1 MSNKKIFRKK
11 LYGIGIP
18 VLVILLLYLVI
29 FEFPLLFTPLRN
41 KPQEI
46 TVFRYGESV
55 TVQPG
60 DEDFQS
66 LYRMLRNAGKG
77 TLSRIFDDTV
87 IMDEYLGFCSFGQPD
102 VRDYFCQ
109 NSIVLF
115 VRYDTIQAGRL
126 WLATGAPYNTVV
138 FIMNKEGLSVDELG
152 ITWDESA
159 VMYTNT
165 EGRNAYRVFNH
176 YNPSGSMKEVASY
189 VMAMDFSSA
198 TTG

>member
-1 MSNKKIFRKK
+1 MTKPTRKK
-11 LYGIGIP
+11 LYGIGIL

-55 TVQPG
+55 TLKPG
-60 DEDFQS
+60 EKDFQS

-87 IMDEYLGFCSFGQPD
+87 IMDQYRYFHNYEDNREYFH
-102 VRDYFCQ
+102 Q
-109 NSIVLF
+109 NGIVLC
-115 VRYDTIQAGRL
+115 VRYDSVQAGKL
-126 WLATGAPYNTVV
+126 WLANGDPYNTVFFV
-138 FIMNKEGLSVDELG
+138 MDREGKAVDENGTERDATIAL
-152 ITWDESA
+152 
-159 VMYTNT
+159 YTARE
-165 EGRNAYRVFNH
+165 EGRRISFFANYS
-176 YNPSGSMKEVASY
+176 PSGSMKSVVAY
-189 VMAMDFSSA
+189 VMAMDFPSE

>member
-18 VLVILLLYLVI
+18 VLVVLLLYLVI

-55 TVQPG
+55 TLKPG
-60 DEDFQS
+60 EKDFQS
-66 LYRMLRNAGKG
+66 LYQMLRNAGKG

-87 IMDEYLGFCSFGQPD
+87 IMDQHRYFHNYEDNREYFH
-102 VRDYFCQ
+102 Q
-109 NSIVLF
+109 NGIVLI
-115 VRYDTIQAGRL
+115 VRYDKVQTGRR
-126 WLATGAPYNTVV
+126 WLAYGDPYNEV
-138 FIMNKEGLSVDELG
+138 FFVMNSEGKAVDEEGREEDTTIAL
-152 ITWDESA
+152 
-159 VMYTNT
+159 YTNSE
-165 EGRNAYRVFNH
+165 EGKRIMFFANYS
-176 YNPSGSMKEVASY
+176 PPGSMKEVASY
-189 VMAMDFSSA
+189 VMAMDFPSA